1 VFTYESASALLLMVA
16 VLSARIGTAL
26 IMFPMFAGDTL
37 PASVRASVIA
47 GLSLCLLP
55 MVGLPHMM
63 ELARTDALTLGL
75 LLAKE
80 VALGFGLGFVGS
92 AGFWAL
98 HAAGSVIENQAG
110 LSMATTIDPLAGQED
125 SLIGG
130 FLVQVLSV
138 VFIASGGL
146 LILLGVLYESFRV
159 WPVLDLAPRIEP
171 SLWLSAAAQVIGGVM
186 ELAVRVA
193 APFVLLM
200 LMVEMG
206 LGLLGRYAPQFSVFF
221 LALPLKAAVLLLLL
235 MFYSLVL
242 VDGAVLPDVAQ
253 AMRRLFVGQ

>member
-1 VFTYESASALLLMVA
+1 MSAYESASALLLMVA

-26 IMFPMFAGDTL
+26 MMFPMFAGDTL
-37 PASVRASVIA
+37 PAGVRASVIA
-47 GLSLCLLP
+47 GLSICLLP
-55 MVGLPHMM
+55 MVGAPHMM
-63 ELARTDALTLGL
+63 ELARTDAQTLAL

-98 HAAGSVIENQAG
+98 YAAGSVIENQAG
-110 LSMATTIDPLAGQED
+110 LSMATTIDPLAGRED

-138 VFIASGGL
+138 VFVASGGL
-146 LILLGVLYESFRV
+146 LVLLGVLYESFRV
-159 WPVLDLAPRIEP
+159 WPVLDATPRIEP
-171 SLWLSAAAQVIGGVM
+171 SLWLGAARQVIGAVM
-186 ELAVRVA
+186 ELALRVA

-206 LGLLGRYAPQFSVFF
+206 LGLLGRYAPQLNVFF
-221 LALPLKAAVLLLLL
+221 LALPLKALVLLLLL

-242 VDGAVLPDVAQ
+242 VDGAVLPEVAQ
-253 AMRRLFVGQ
+253 AMRRLFTGR

>member
-1 VFTYESASALLLMVA
+1 VTYESASALLLMVA

-37 PASVRASVIA
+37 PGSVRASVIA

-63 ELARTDALTLGL
+63 ELARTDALTLAL
-75 LLAKE
+75 LLVKE
-80 VALGFGLGFVGS
+80 VALGFGLGLVGS

-110 LSMATTIDPLAGQED
+110 LTMATTIDPLAGQED

-130 FLVQVLSV
+130 FLVQVLTV
-138 VFIASGGL
+138 VFVASGGL

-159 WPVLDLAPRIEP
+159 WPVLEVTPRFEP
-171 SLWLSAAAQVIGGVM
+171 SLWLSAGQQVISAVM
-186 ELAVRVA
+186 ELALRVA

-200 LMVEMG
+200 LMVELG

-253 AMRRLFVGQ
+253 AMRRLMQ

>member
-1 VFTYESASALLLMVA
+1 MFTYESASALLLMVA

-55 MVGLPHMM
+55 MVGLPHMV

-75 LLAKE
+75 LLVKE

-110 LSMATTIDPLAGQED
+110 LTLATTIDPLAGQED

-130 FLVQVLSV
+130 FLVQVLTV
-138 VFIASGGL
+138 VFVASGGL

-159 WPVLDLAPRIEP
+159 WPVLEVAPRIEP
-171 SLWLSAAAQVIGGVM
+171 SLWLSAGQQVIVAVM
-186 ELAVRVA
+186 ELALRVA

-253 AMRRLFVGQ
+253 AMRRLMQ